1 MVQKQHGLMCVARAN
16 GNTGI
21 IHAPVWW
28 HAVAC
33 MHLVNK
39 SNTDVSSTKA
49 VYIIVPTYTA
59 RRRTRPLI
67 LFSGEVTTATS
78 PVNSLNVPPNVIFAK
93 AVCHMLWS
101 MWVRLESKHSQPC
114 KNRAQIGLF
123 WACVYM
129 NLPLVTELACCLFR
143 CFFGGRSVAIYGD
156 TSEYYSVIVI
166 ILIDRNIHCLLWTA
180 RGVAFVCRPEL
191 PLRPW
196 KQQPLKSKTAKFF
209 CALAGT

>member
-1 MVQKQHGLMCVARAN
+1 MFLLQKQ
-16 GNTGI
+16 
-21 IHAPVWW
+21 
-28 HAVAC
+28 
-33 MHLVNK
+33 
-39 SNTDVSSTKA
+39 
-49 VYIIVPTYTA
+49 YI
-59 RRRTRPLI
+59 
-67 LFSGEVTTATS
+67 
-78 PVNSLNVPPNVIFAK
+78 SLYQLTQREEQGHWSCFLEKLQQPHHQWTPSMSPPNVIFAK

-101 MWVRLESKHSQPC
+101 MCVRLESKHSQPC

-166 ILIDRNIHCLLWTA
+166 IQIDRNIHCLLWTA

-196 KQQPLKSKTAKFF
+196 KQQPLKSKTAKFL